1 MGERLRAARSG
12 VNMTQDAAAA
22 SLGMAR
28 TTLVAIEKGQRRVK
42 PDETLALARLY
53 GVSVGK
59 LMSPDAIHVDLAA
72 TFRRTGGRDSSE
84 AVTRALALLDRLVSG
99 AVQLERLLGREA
111 RTDYPPPVRIVPQ
124 RVAQQADD
132 AAERLRARLGLGL
145 GPVPDLIGGLVLDL
159 GLRFF
164 VRPLRQQISG
174 LFAYDPAVGACMLL
188 NADHHRSRR
197 VQTAA
202 QGAGRFAADRAHAE
216 VLEREGVPLT
226 VEERFAKRFG
236 SALLMPASGVRAR
249 FERIIGSEDRFGVR
263 ELILLAH
270 QFGVGTEAMSCRLE
284 DLSLLPQGSW
294 AATRS
299 RGSAGGFE
307 RDAVGEAGTP
317 PPAVSPRLAY
327 LASSA
332 LERELLSEGQVC
344 DLLAIDRL
352 ELREALRPFEAE
364 EVASLHA

>member
-1 MGERLRAARSG
+1 
-12 VNMTQDAAAA
+12 MTQDAAAA
-22 SLGMAR
+22 SLGLAR
-28 TTLVAIEKGQRRVK
+28 TTLLAIEKGQRPVK

-53 GVSVGK
+53 GVSVGQ
-59 LMSPDAIHVDLAA
+59 LTSPDAIHVDLAS
-72 TFRRTGGRDSSE
+72 TFRRTEGKDSSQ
-84 AVTRALALLDRLVSG
+84 AATQALALLDRLVTG
-99 AVQLERLLGREA
+99 AVQLERLLGLEA

-145 GPVPDLIGGLVLDL
+145 GPVPDLIGALELEL
-159 GLRFF
+159 GLRIFT
-164 VRPLRQQISG
+164 RPLPPQISG
-174 LFAYDPAVGACMLL
+174 LYAYDPAVGACMLL
-188 NADHHRSRR
+188 NASHHRSQRIE
-197 VQTAA
+197 TAA
-202 QGAGRFAADRAHAE
+202 HGAGHFAANRTHAE
-216 VLEREGVPLT
+216 VLAREGVPLT
-226 VEERFAKRFG
+226 AEERFAQRFG

-249 FERIIGSEDRFGVR
+249 FERVVGSEDRFGVR

-270 QFGVGTEAMSCRLE
+270 QFGVGTEAMGHRLE
-284 DLSLLPQGSW
+284 ALSLLPQGSW
-294 AATRS
+294 AAMRS
-299 RGSAGGFE
+299 GGFE
-307 RDAVGEAGTP
+307 RDAVGEAGVP
-317 PPAVSPRLAY
+317 PRLAY